1 MQVESFQY
9 DNKTVRNFAIATIIW
24 GVVGMTV
31 GLWVALQLVYP
42 TILNL
47 QPYFNFGRIRP
58 LHTNAV
64 IFAFVG
70 NAMFMGVYY
79 SLQRLLKAR
88 MFSDVLSK
96 IHFWGWQLI
105 IVAVSGN
112 FIKEMFPCGFQK
124 VFDRSVILKYIL
136 TFFISLELLKQFV
149 VFRL

>member
-64 IFAFVG
+64 IFAFVE
-70 NAMFMGVYY
+70 N
-79 SLQRLLKAR
+79 
-88 MFSDVLSK
+88 
-96 IHFWGWQLI
+96 
-105 IVAVSGN
+105 
-112 FIKEMFPCGFQK
+112 
-124 VFDRSVILKYIL
+124 VFDSLNQNKMKRYTNVPSVENQFKKALGLTQVKIPLFLQYFKGFKKLIFYFIL
-136 TFFISLELLKQFV
+136 F
-149 VFRL
+149 